1 LITGFDKGFIGTE
14 YWSPG
19 LLNPFRQVDLGGRTE
34 SLDTLLERQRVDEDC
49 VMVLHLASPVPGVI
63 AHANRGKSEV
73 HLPGDMSEA
82 LAGAVVAVTKKWAA
96 QRKAEERHS
105 APGCAAVR

>member
-1 LITGFDKGFIGTE
+1 MTGIN
-14 YWSPG
+14 WSPG
-19 LLNPFRQVDLGGRTE
+19 LLNPFRQVEAAGRTE

-63 AHANRGKSEV
+63 AYANRGKSEV

-82 LAGAVVAVTKKWAA
+82 LAGAVTSYLAFPYPCSILA
-96 QRKAEERHS
+96 
-105 APGCAAVR
+105 G